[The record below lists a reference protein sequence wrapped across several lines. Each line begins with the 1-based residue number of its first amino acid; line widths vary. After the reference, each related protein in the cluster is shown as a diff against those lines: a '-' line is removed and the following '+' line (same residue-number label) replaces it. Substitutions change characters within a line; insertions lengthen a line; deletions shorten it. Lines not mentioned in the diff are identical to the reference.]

1 MITHFFYKSLMIDP
15 LSNTTYFFYKLLMI
29 DPPSEHFPIL
39 DHIIL
44 SLSGHIQV
52 GATFAW
58 STKNDLSVMRCV
70 LKKISKMTIQ
80 GIGSRKSCWD
90 LDVKID
96 CGLYGRRVPTFGK
109 WSVGGLGNLSRCW
122 D

>member
-1 MITHFFYKSLMIDP
+1 MISHLFYKPLMIDP

-58 STKNDLSVMRCV
+58 SIKHDLCV
-70 LKKISKMTIQ
+70 LKK
-80 GIGSRKSCWD
+80 
-90 LDVKID
+90 KIKD
-96 CGLYGRRVPTFGK
+96 DHLKDRQQKKLLGFG
-109 WSVGGLGNLSRCW
+109 CQ

>member
-15 LSNTTYFFYKLLMI
+15 LTNTTYFFYKLLMI

-58 STKNDLSVMRCV
+58 STKNDPFAIRCV
-70 LKKISKMTIQ
+70 LKQ
-80 GIGSRKSCWD
+80 NQR
-90 LDVKID
+90 
-96 CGLYGRRVPTFGK
+96 
-109 WSVGGLGNLSRCW
+109 
-122 D
+122 

>member
-1 MITHFFYKSLMIDP
+1 MVIHFFYKSLMIDP
-15 LSNTTYFFYKLLMI
+15 LSKITYFFYKLLMI

-58 STKNDLSVMRCV
+58 SIKHDLSLMRCV
-70 LKKISKMTIQ
+70 LKKSKMTI
-80 GIGSRKSCWD
+80 
-90 LDVKID
+90 
-96 CGLYGRRVPTFGK
+96 
-109 WSVGGLGNLSRCW
+109 
-122 D
+122 

>member
-1 MITHFFYKSLMIDP
+1 MIDP
-15 LSNTTYFFYKLLMI
+15 LSKITYFFYKLLMI

-58 STKNDLSVMRCV
+58 STKNDLCVICCV
-70 LKKISKMTIQ
+70 LKKNH
-80 GIGSRKSCWD
+80 R
-90 LDVKID
+90 
-96 CGLYGRRVPTFGK
+96 
-109 WSVGGLGNLSRCW
+109 
-122 D
+122 